1 MKLAALVLAL
11 AALAFVVP
19 ANAQVTG
26 AHELKTT
33 VPAKGVA
40 GKPGQIDYYYFAGE
54 AGSRQTF
61 TWTGKGQAMLILF
74 TPDGD
79 AMVEAEG
86 SGTVKLEAVLSWTD
100 VYSVA
105 VVRKNPALA
114 YTLARQ
120 ATVPTFGEAEL
131 ATWAGYV
138 NRRNNVNAWGCWV
151 IPGVQRKSIFPDGEV
166 WTRTLSADRKSFS
179 LQKRDA
185 KGVVSIAQYEKR
197 IEGNELVTEVTYPDG
212 KHKTSRVPYNE
223 SMFVRDPSQS
233 TWRGYWCDDARKP

>member
-120 ATVPTFGEAEL
+120 ATVPTFGEAEF
-131 ATWAGYV
+131 ATWVGYQDDKKKWAMLDDSGGSESAKLCQ
-138 NRRNNVNAWGCWV
+138 RGCSYQHAV
-151 IPGVQRKSIFPDGEV
+151 GGSEDCQSSDP
-166 WTRTLSADRKSFS
+166 S
-179 LQKRDA
+179 LQ
-185 KGVVSIAQYEKR
+185 
-197 IEGNELVTEVTYPDG
+197 
-212 KHKTSRVPYNE
+212 
-223 SMFVRDPSQS
+223 
-233 TWRGYWCDDARKP
+233 W